1 MVSLQEGWQGR
12 GSDDDAVGDPGP
24 VDPVDP
30 VDAHMRRV
38 PLPPGEVG
46 FRAVLPCPDLAG
58 QGRFIGAVD
67 DRRHLVQLGAQLVA
81 GAANDIHFAD
91 HHRPEVCPAPGV
103 AHAAADTAS
112 AAMQVR

>member
-1 MVSLQEGWQGR
+1 
-12 GSDDDAVGDPGP
+12 
-24 VDPVDP
+24 
-30 VDAHMRRV
+30 MRRV
-38 PLPPGEVG
+38 PLPAGEVG

-67 DRRHLVQLGAQLVA
+67 DRRHLLQLDAQLVA
-81 GAANDIHFAD
+81 GAAGDIHFAD

>member
-1 MVSLQEGWQGR
+1 MVSLQRGGR
-12 GSDDDAVGDPGP
+12 GTVPTTTLSVILAPSTP
-24 VDPVDP
+24 STRS
-30 VDAHMRRV
+30 MRTCAACRCPRV
-38 PLPPGEVG
+38 RSVSEQS
-46 FRAVLPCPDLAG
+46 CPAPTWR
-58 QGRFIGAVD
+58 GRFIGAVD
-67 DRRHLVQLGAQLVA
+67 DRRHLLQLDAQLVA